1 MGSYK
6 KEESRQL
13 RELREMGKTIKNTS
27 ANAWKVDRVTAN
39 HSLSST
45 AIQQKA
51 QLSLSLLSLS
61 WDVTARHKNEEKNRQ
76 AVRFGQHTSSHFYL
90 SCRLKPLEITV
101 IEMYCPRI

>member
-1 MGSYK
+1 MGMKRQISSY
-6 KEESRQL
+6 EMLL
-13 RELREMGKTIKNTS
+13 REVRIGGEERRLMHLVPAPAERLMKLQLIS
-27 ANAWKVDRVTAN
+27 A
-39 HSLSST
+39 
-45 AIQQKA
+45 
-51 QLSLSLLSLS
+51 LLSLS